1 MKKISIKSIFTFIF
15 FTVLLTIL
23 GGAISLALV
32 KLNVFAELNTTF
44 YILGLVFSAGG
55 IFSAISGNPV
65 EASMQGLG
73 QNNAQYL
80 ATSNMN
86 AKEKEEKLG
95 HGINI
100 NFAKSSW
107 VFVASGI
114 LMIIISKIFL

>member
-1 MKKISIKSIFTFIF
+1 MKNISIKLIFKFIL
-15 FTVLLTIL
+15 FTILLTIL

-32 KLNVFAELNTTF
+32 KGNVFLELNTTF

-55 IFSAISGNPV
+55 VFSAISGNPV

-73 QNNAQYL
+73 QNNSQYL
-80 ATSNMN
+80 AAANIKV
-86 AKEKEEKLG
+86 KEKEEKLG
-95 HGINI
+95 HEINI
-100 NFAKSSW
+100 NFAKSSC

>member
-1 MKKISIKSIFTFIF
+1 MKKISFKSIVIFIS
-15 FTVLLTIL
+15 FTVILTIV
-23 GGAISLALV
+23 GGLISLALV
-32 KLNVFAELNTTF
+32 KGNVFGKLNDTF

-55 IFSAISGNPV
+55 VFSAISGNPL

-73 QNNAQYL
+73 QNNAQFL
-80 ATSNMN
+80 AQTNLK

-107 VFVASGI
+107 IFVASGI
-114 LMIIISKIFL
+114 LMIVISKVFL

>member
-80 ATSNMN
+80 ATGNMK

-107 VFVASGI
+107 VFVTSGI

>member
-1 MKKISIKSIFTFIF
+1 MKNFSIKSISTFIF
-15 FTVLLTIL
+15 FTILLTIL

-32 KLNVFAELNTTF
+32 KGNVFGELNNTF
-44 YILGLVFSAGG
+44 YILGLVFLAGG
-55 IFSAISGNPV
+55 VFSAISGNPV

-80 ATSNMN
+80 ATGNIK

-95 HGINI
+95 HGIKI

-107 VFVASGI
+107 AFVASGI